1 MKEKEEKHTGR
12 GAGPCKGT
20 AAGRGEGREAGH
32 GSSTDR

>member
-12 GAGPCKGT
+12 GAGLCKGT
-20 AAGRGEGREAGH
+20 VAVRGEGREAGH